1 MKSELEVQRELH
13 SIRAL
18 LKPARDRGE
27 YHAMLYGAQQAL
39 GWVLDQLQSP
49 TELEKTIREVAKE
62 LDDADQQGGA

>member
-1 MKSELEVQRELH
+1 
-13 SIRAL
+13 L
-18 LKPARDRGE
+18 LKQARDRGE